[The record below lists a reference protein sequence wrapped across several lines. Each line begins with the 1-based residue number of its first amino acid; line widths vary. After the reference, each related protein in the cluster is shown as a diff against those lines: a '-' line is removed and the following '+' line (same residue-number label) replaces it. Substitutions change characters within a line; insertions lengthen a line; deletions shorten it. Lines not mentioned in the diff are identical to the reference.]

1 LGVRNVIKFNQ
12 GLLGKWLWRFVQER
26 KALWR
31 LVIDVKYGSA
41 RGGWCF
47 LPAAGSYSVSVWKYI
62 RRGWDTF
69 AKYMRLEVGAGHH
82 VRFWH
87 DSWCGDW
94 PLKLC
99 YPVLYTLARFLDAW
113 VVDNLSRLDG
123 VAHWNVVFTG
133 YAQDWEV
140 EMVFSFYE

>member
-1 LGVRNVIKFNQ
+1 
-12 GLLGKWLWRFVQER
+12 
-26 KALWR
+26 
-31 LVIDVKYGSA
+31 
-41 RGGWCF
+41 
-47 LPAAGSYSVSVWKYI
+47 
-62 RRGWDTF
+62 
-69 AKYMRLEVGAGHH
+69 MRLEVRDGHH

-133 YAQDWEV
+133 YAQDWVV